1 MYMRLLTVLILV
13 FMENWP
19 MFQAM
24 ILLEAAVYRLSCTIS
39 WMPYTIKYLNI
50 LEICNDSAVW
60 LCLIVILRLS
70 DKGLSEKHINIWS
83 WVTMI
88 NCSLNISIHFVA
100 NFYITFLEVKQTS
113 IKKVK
118 KYER

>member
-60 LCLIVILRLS
+60 LCLVVILRLS
-70 DKGLSEKHINIWS
+70 DNSLSEKHKLIWS
-83 WVTMI
+83 WVTTI
-88 NCSLNISIHFVA
+88 NCGLNITIHLIA
-100 NFYITFLEVKQTS
+100 NFYNAFLDGKQKY
-113 IKKVK
+113 I
-118 KYER
+118 KYEKKKTK